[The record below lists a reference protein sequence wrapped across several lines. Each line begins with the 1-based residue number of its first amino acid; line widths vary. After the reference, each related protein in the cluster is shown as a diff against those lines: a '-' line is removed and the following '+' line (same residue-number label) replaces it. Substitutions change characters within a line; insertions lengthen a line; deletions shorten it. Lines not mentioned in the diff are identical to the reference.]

1 VICGGI
7 MFARKI
13 YNAPPSAKY
22 IYRLLELIGPMSRT
36 EIEEESLLP
45 PRTVGYALRILLEK
59 RLIIKTRNPRD
70 KRKIIYKI
78 SGLAVF

>member
-1 VICGGI
+1 
-7 MFARKI
+7 
-13 YNAPPSAKY
+13 
-22 IYRLLELIGPMSRT
+22 MSRT

-59 RLIIKTRNPRD
+59 RLIIKTKNPRN

-78 SGLAVF
+78 SSLAVL